1 MPAYLPAATLTVYR
15 DGQTNLNGDATRL
28 LADAAGIMLLPP
40 TTPGTR
46 WQLLPRSTATGAY
59 MLSGRPDR
67 GNVRFRSPLLA
78 AALFAALPPEFAGPL
93 YLELRRLGTES
104 GYELVALS
112 KPENSLPKAGQQNI
126 DATAVT
132 A

>member
-1 MPAYLPAATLTVYR
+1 MPTYLPAATLTVYR

-28 LADAAGIMLLPP
+28 LTGAAGVMLLPP

-46 WQLLPRSTATGAY
+46 WQLLPRLTAAGAY
-59 MLSGRPDR
+59 VLSGRPDR

-78 AALFAALPPEFAGPL
+78 AALFAALPPDFPGPL
-93 YLELRRLGTES
+93 YLKLVRHATEA

-112 KPENSLPKAGQQNI
+112 SLLPSAGQQNI
-126 DATAVT
+126 DANAV
-132 A
+132 AA